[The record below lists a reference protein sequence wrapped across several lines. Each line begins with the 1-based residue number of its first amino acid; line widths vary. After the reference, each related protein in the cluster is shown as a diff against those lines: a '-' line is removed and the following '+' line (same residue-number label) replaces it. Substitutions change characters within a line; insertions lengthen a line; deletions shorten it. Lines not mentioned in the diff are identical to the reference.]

1 MIPRDW
7 FAGLAMKSIMDQG
20 SLHGFDN
27 PSIAGMAYRMADAM
41 MEEREKQAK
50 VPQSGYGPGFDAFDG
65 MGYDLN

>member
-1 MIPRDW
+1 MTPRDW

-27 PSIAGMAYRMADAM
+27 PSIAGMAHRMADAM

-50 VPQSGYGPGFDAFDG
+50 VPQSESMACDVMDRR
-65 MGYDLN
+65 L

>member
-27 PSIAGMAYRMADAM
+27 PPIAGMAYRMADAM
-41 MEEREKQAK
+41 MEEREKYTL
-50 VPQSGYGPGFDAFDG
+50 VPQSESMACDVMDRR
-65 MGYDLN
+65 L